1 MDRFDDPLS
10 PDYVGPTPAF
20 SEAGFAEV
28 LDALEA
34 PPADTPQRRAT
45 FDGARRAAFL
55 VRDFWPNEV
64 NRSRT

>member
-10 PDYVGPTPAF
+10 PDYVGPTPDF

-28 LDALEA
+28 LEALEA
-34 PPADTPQRRAT
+34 PPKDTPERRAT

-55 VRDFWPNEV
+55 VRDFGSSEKM
-64 NRSRT
+64 RSRT